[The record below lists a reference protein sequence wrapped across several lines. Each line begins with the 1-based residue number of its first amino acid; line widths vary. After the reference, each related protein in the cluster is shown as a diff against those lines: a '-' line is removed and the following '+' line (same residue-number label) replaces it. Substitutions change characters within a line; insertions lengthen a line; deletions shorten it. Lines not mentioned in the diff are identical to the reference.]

1 MTRLSSMTGG
11 FSGFTKIS
19 GSFGTLPPP
28 PIPNGQI
35 QYTSPG
41 SYSWIAPADVTF
53 VSVVCVGGGGGGV
66 YNANGAGG
74 AGGGSLR
81 YKNLIPVIPGQ
92 SYTVVVGAGGVR
104 GSSRG
109 FIGNPSYFIDSSICY
124 AIGGQGAVARGTAPN
139 TEPVGTNVG
148 DGGGNGGPRIGSSGA
163 QNAAGGSGAGGYSG
177 NGGNGGTSGQPGG
190 GGSGGG
196 GGGGGSGSTGS
207 ANQKSGCGGGVGLL
221 GEGGSGGGG
230 PNGISGTSGSG
241 GSGAPYQQVSGQTQP
256 DATSYG
262 AGAGS
267 YDNNSA
273 ILMTGGGGAVRLI
286 WGENRYFPSTNT
298 GNL

>member
-1 MTRLSSMTGG
+1 MTGG
-11 FSGFTKIS
+11 FSGFSMLS
-19 GSFGTLPPP
+19 GSGVLPPE
-28 PIPNGQI
+28 PIPNGQA
-35 QYTSPG
+35 QYTAAG
-41 SYSWIAPADVTF
+41 TYSWIAPANVTL
-53 VSVVCVGGGGGGV
+53 VSVVCIGGGGGGV
-66 YNANGAGG
+66 YNANGPGG

-92 SYTVVVGAGGVR
+92 SYTVVVGAGGLR

-109 FIGNPSYFIDSSICY
+109 FIGNPSYFINGSTCY
-124 AIGGQGAVARGTAPN
+124 AIGGQGAVVRGTVPN

-148 DGGGNGGPRIGSSGA
+148 DGGGDGGPRIASSGT

-177 NGGNGGTSGQPGG
+177 NGGPGG
-190 GGSGGG
+190 GGGSSGTSGSGGG

-207 ANQKSGCGGGVGLL
+207 ANQKGGCGGGVGLL
-221 GEGGSGGGG
+221 GQGSNGGGG
-230 PNGISGTSGSG
+230 PAGVAGTSGSG
-241 GSGAPYQQVSGQTQP
+241 GSGAPYQQVLNQVQP
-256 DATSYG
+256 VATSYG

-273 ILMTGGGGAVRLI
+273 ILMTGGVGAVRLI